1 MLSPP
6 FDRFGP
12 APGIRGHAGQEDA
25 MAILTISQEMGS
37 GGAEIGMTVASRLGY
52 TYVDNE
58 ELLGR
63 AQRYGLAEDRLARL
77 MEDRPSWIERFDAE
91 TRRCI
96 LALQVVLYEFAQDD
110 NVVLMGGGGQWL
122 LRGVPHAFRARI
134 VAPFPER
141 VTRLT
146 ATLSGQGR
154 ERATPKTVAQF
165 IRRDDI
171 QKSSRMRYLFDVD
184 LKDPSLYDV
193 LINTAVLSREAAVKL
208 LADVAHQADFSTTDG
223 GRQLVAD
230 RALASQVEVALAG
243 HPDLRRRAVGVESS
257 RGVVTL
263 ELPSG
268 ADPDVALAVARGVNG
283 VQDVTLR
290 IAEIPIVSSFPV

>member
-1 MLSPP
+1 
-6 FDRFGP
+6 
-12 APGIRGHAGQEDA
+12 

-37 GGAEIGMTVASRLGY
+37 GGAEIGLTVATRLGY
-52 TYVDNE
+52 ACVDNE
-58 ELLGR
+58 ELLSR

-77 MEDRPSWIERFDAE
+77 VEDRPSWVERFDAE

-96 LALQVVLYEFAQDD
+96 MALQVVLYEFAQDD

-122 LRGVPHAFRARI
+122 LRGVPHALRARI

-146 ATLSGQGR
+146 ATLSAQGK
-154 ERATPKTVAQF
+154 ERVTPKIVAQF

-171 QKSSRMRYLFDVD
+171 QKSARMRYLFDVD
-184 LKDPSLYDV
+184 LKDPGLYDV
-193 LINTAVLSREAAVKL
+193 HINTAGLSRGAAVDL
-208 LADVAHQADFSTTDG
+208 LADVARQPECSTTDA

-243 HPDLRRRAVGVESS
+243 HRDMRRRAIGVESS
-257 RGVVTL
+257 HGVVTL

-268 ADPDVALAVARGVNG
+268 ADPEVALAVARGVTG
-283 VQDVTLR
+283 VQNVTLR
-290 IAEIPIVSSFPV
+290 IAEIPMFSSFPG

>member
-1 MLSPP
+1 
-6 FDRFGP
+6 
-12 APGIRGHAGQEDA
+12 
-25 MAILTISQEMGS
+25 MAVLTISQEIGS
-37 GGAEIGMTVASRLGY
+37 GGAEIGMSVARRLGY
-52 TYVDNE
+52 TFVDNE

-77 MEDRPSWIERFDAE
+77 AEDRPSWIERFDSE

-96 LALQVVLYEFAQDD
+96 MALQAALYEFAQDD
-110 NVVLMGGGGQWL
+110 DVVLMGGGGQWL
-122 LRGVPHAFRARI
+122 LRGVPHAFRARV

-154 ERATPKTVAQF
+154 ERVTPKTVAQF

-171 QKSSRMRYLFDVD
+171 QKTARMRYLFDVE

-208 LADVAHQADFSTTDG
+208 LADVAQHADFSTTDD

-230 RALASQVEVALAG
+230 RTLAAQVEVALAS
-243 HPDLRRRAVGVESS
+243 HPDMRRRGIGVESS

-268 ADPDVALAVARGVNG
+268 ADPDVALAVARGVTG
-283 VQDVTLR
+283 VHSVTLR
-290 IAEIPIVSSFPV
+290 IAEVPIVSSFPV

>member
-1 MLSPP
+1 
-6 FDRFGP
+6 
-12 APGIRGHAGQEDA
+12 

-37 GGAEIGMTVASRLGY
+37 GGAEIGLTVATRLGY

-63 AQRYGLAEDRLARL
+63 AQRYGLGEERLARL
-77 MEDRPSWIERFDAE
+77 VEDRPTWAERFDAE

-134 VAPFPER
+134 VAPYPER

-146 ATLSGQGR
+146 ATLSAQGR
-154 ERATPKTVAQF
+154 ERVTPKTVAQF

-171 QKSSRMRYLFDVD
+171 QKAARMRYLFDVD
-184 LKDPSLYDV
+184 LKDSGLYDV
-193 LINTAVLSREAAVKL
+193 HINTAVLSRGAAVDL
-208 LADVAHQADFSTTDG
+208 LADVARQPEFSITDA

-243 HPDLRRRAVGVESS
+243 HPNMRRRAIGVEASH
-257 RGVVTL
+257 GVVTL
-263 ELPSG
+263 ELSSG
-268 ADPDVALAVARGVNG
+268 ADPEVALAVARGVTG
-283 VQDVTLR
+283 VQNVTLN
-290 IAEIPIVSSFPV
+290 IPEMPMFSSFPG

>member
-1 MLSPP
+1 
-6 FDRFGP
+6 
-12 APGIRGHAGQEDA
+12 

-37 GGAEIGMTVASRLGY
+37 GGAEIGMTVATRLGY
-52 TYVDNE
+52 AYVDNE

-77 MEDRPSWIERFDAE
+77 VEDRPTWVERFDAE

-96 LALQVVLYEFAQDD
+96 LALQTVLYEFAQTD
-110 NVVLMGGGGQWL
+110 NIVLMGGGGQWL
-122 LRGVPHAFRARI
+122 LRGVPHALRARI

-141 VTRLT
+141 VTQLT
-146 ATLSGQGR
+146 ATLSAEGR
-154 ERATPKTVAQF
+154 ERVTPKTVAQF

-171 QKSSRMRYLFDVD
+171 QKSARMRYLFDVD
-184 LKDPSLYDV
+184 LKAPGLYDV
-193 LINTAVLSREAAVKL
+193 LINTAVLSRETAVTL
-208 LADVAHQADFSTTDG
+208 LADLARRPDFSTTDE

-243 HPDLRRRAVGVESS
+243 HSQMRRRAIRVESS
-257 RGVVTL
+257 HGVVTL

-268 ADPDVALAVARGVNG
+268 ADPEVALAVARGVAG
-283 VQDVTLR
+283 VQSVTLR
-290 IAEIPIVSSFPV
+290 IAEIPIVSSFPG